1 MANERRVYIETPRGR
16 IVNVHHRDGTISMEL
31 QWNPSFSQRMNRNF
45 NDVQMYVDST
55 VIRLMTPYTPM
66 RNGVLYKSATLGT
79 VIGSGEIKQVAPYAR
94 FQYYGNVMVSRIT
107 GSAWARNG
115 ESKVITNN
123 PLQYDTSRHPLAG
136 KMWFERMKADTKD
149 VILQGARRYLNRC
162 FFMNIIET
170 VKDLLQKFPKIS
182 EVCND
187 VHVDFTEAE
196 TDSYGLSPTGDTLL
210 FEDVLGNQTRQH
222 TFTLYAV
229 YQSVNDYDRLANSG
243 VLLELQMWLERE
255 GTGMSISAEVGNE
268 TFTGTVKKIVCSNGM
283 VYAVP
288 QENMTDGVM
297 YQLQINAQYTIESEE
312 F

>member
-1 MANERRVYIETPRGR
+1 MANQITRTYVQTPQGR
-16 IVNVHHRDGTISMEL
+16 IVEVRHRNGRIAMEL

-136 KMWFERMKADTKD
+136 KMWFERMKADKKD
-149 VILQGARRYLNRC
+149 VILQGARRFLNR
-162 FFMNIIET
+162 
-170 VKDLLQKFPKIS
+170 
-182 EVCND
+182 
-187 VHVDFTEAE
+187 
-196 TDSYGLSPTGDTLL
+196 
-210 FEDVLGNQTRQH
+210 
-222 TFTLYAV
+222 
-229 YQSVNDYDRLANSG
+229 
-243 VLLELQMWLERE
+243 
-255 GTGMSISAEVGNE
+255 
-268 TFTGTVKKIVCSNGM
+268 
-283 VYAVP
+283 
-288 QENMTDGVM
+288 
-297 YQLQINAQYTIESEE
+297 
-312 F
+312 